1 MVTIQKLP
9 ESHRRIMADIA
20 RRHVILEELLGKK
33 LSPLFQPND
42 PPKPLEKITADI
54 ARREECLQKML
65 KYQQQ
70 HQRKHDTLPAK
81 QDKHLERRDKTLAAI
96 HRLQEENR
104 RLLDSITRQMNKDY

>member
-42 PPKPLEKITADI
+42 PPVPLEKIMADI
-54 ARREECLQKML
+54 ARREVQIEKLEAQLNEML
-65 KYQQQ
+65 K
-70 HQRKHDTLPAK
+70 D
-81 QDKHLERRDKTLAAI
+81 
-96 HRLQEENR
+96 
-104 RLLDSITRQMNKDY
+104 